1 MLFFCET
8 GQLLV
13 TAKKKSRFLISQL
26 IQVINS
32 KMRKKRN
39 LLVREFQL
47 ISQSLHNLLHGQR
60 LSFAALSHF
69 FRSKASG
76 IHNFF
81 GYAVGIN
88 NKLQRYSRSTYYQR
102 KRISK
107 LPTRNFLQIFLM
119 TYYDRAILFNTI
131 DVVLECKILEF

>member
-1 MLFFCET
+1 MLSGYLLQLFHIVFDRKLVELT
-8 GQLLV
+8 G
-13 TAKKKSRFLISQL
+13 ID
-26 IQVINS
+26 
-32 KMRKKRN
+32 
-39 LLVREFQL
+39 
-47 ISQSLHNLLHGQR
+47 H
-60 LSFAALSHF
+60 
-69 FRSKASG
+69 
-76 IHNFF
+76 FF

-131 DVVLECKILEF
+131 DVVLECKILEFYVVLTRRHLLSLFNF